1 MPKIKC
7 FLCDGLHWAR
17 DCPKRKALSAMIKE
31 RELEDEAHMGSIQ
44 LLGALQFDPKPSM
57 PKTSL
62 LSRVQVKEAKGE
74 RVEVARTYIDKVTK
88 GKMNLMGKRKQ
99 YSKHQKCRD
108 LHPSE
113 ASRKGGEKY
122 LG

>member
-1 MPKIKC
+1 M
-7 FLCDGLHWAR
+7 
-17 DCPKRKALSAMIKE
+17 KALNAMIKE
-31 RELEDEAHMGSIQ
+31 REQEDEAHMGLMQ
-44 LLGALQFDPKPSM
+44 LLGALQFSPNPST

-62 LSRVQVKEAKGE
+62 LSGVQVKEAKGE
-74 RVEVARTYIDKVTK
+74 RAEVAHTYINKVTK